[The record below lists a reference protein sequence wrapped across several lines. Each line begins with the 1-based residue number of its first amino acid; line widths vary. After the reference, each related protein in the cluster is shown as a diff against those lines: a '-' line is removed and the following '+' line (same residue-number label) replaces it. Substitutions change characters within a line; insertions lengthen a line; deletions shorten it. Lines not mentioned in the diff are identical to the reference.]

1 MNQDAI
7 QQQAKALGDPTRHRI
22 FRHIADS
29 PTAVGVK
36 ELTDR
41 FELNHNAIRQH
52 LAKLLDAGLVI
63 RHTDPANGR
72 GRPRQVYEIDPA
84 TEERWGVGGPYL
96 RLSLLL
102 VEMLRTGESAL
113 EVGRRAGRQIDLGS
127 DDLAPADR
135 LGRAMVTSGFDPLL
149 VTDEG
154 PGEFVLR
161 NCPFSETAAADPAT
175 VCALHLGIAQG
186 MAENLDG
193 VVVDQLELRDPAL
206 AGCRLRFH
214 LDDSAA

>member
-1 MNQDAI
+1 MSQDSI
-7 QQQAKALGDPTRHRI
+7 QQQARALGDPTRHSI

-41 FELNHNAIRQH
+41 LGLNHNAIRQH
-52 LAKLLDAGLVI
+52 LAKLLEAGLIV
-63 RHTDPANGR
+63 RHTDPVSGR
-72 GRPRQVYEIDPA
+72 GRPRQLYEIDPA
-84 TEERWGVGGPYL
+84 TEERWGVGGPYM

-102 VEMLRTGESAL
+102 VEMLRTGDSAL
-113 EVGRRAGRQIDLGS
+113 EVGRRAGRGVVLGS
-127 DDLAPADR
+127 GDMGPAHR
-135 LGRAMVTSGFDPLL
+135 LERAMVGSGFDPLL
-149 VTDEG
+149 ISDEG

-161 NCPFSETAAADPAT
+161 NCPFAETAAADPST

-186 MAENLDG
+186 MADDLEG
-193 VVVDQLELRDPAL
+193 VVVDELEPRDPIL